1 MTLVLWSSSRYTF
14 PLPEG
19 HRFPV
24 AKYAMLREA
33 VIAEGI
39 VPESAGAE
47 FRGAQGWVGYRTGR
61 VSSGISAVEPLL
73 RVSYGDPDVD
83 GDGGIVDAAG
93 GTLVTPGVNLWLGGL
108 NRIAINWELWNPDVD
123 GEETVHSAKVLF
135 QMAF

>member
-39 VPESAGAE
+39 VPADRVLDPARASDDALELVHTTRRSCDGSASP
-47 FRGAQGWVGYRTGR
+47 GR
-61 VSSGISAVEPLL
+61 RRSSS
-73 RVSYGDPDVD
+73 D
-83 GDGGIVDAAG
+83 
-93 GTLVTPGVNLWLGGL
+93 
-108 NRIAINWELWNPDVD
+108 RIAPSAARSPPRVMHWN
-123 GEETVHSAKVLF
+123 TASR
-135 QMAF
+135 